1 MKIIDTHTGKLF
13 VDTEH
18 KLEFVSVGDYGQA
31 ENVKADFLGLK
42 KEINGVPH
50 HDVDMAEKWITLI
63 STQHGCPMKCAFCDC
78 PSFGYYGNV
87 SEDEL
92 AFEVRTVLDTFPNVK
107 HTKRFNLHFARM
119 GEPSFNPAVLLFTE
133 QQLRQLV
140 SMYIDADVIHPVVS
154 SMLPASNP
162 WLTVF
167 LKEWCRI
174 KNDVYDGHAGLQ
186 LSIQST
192 DDEQRNKQFNNCSL
206 PLLQI
211 ASICAGLPEPKRRK
225 YTLNF
230 AITRDTILD
239 AKRLDWLF
247 DKERFL
253 VKMTPVHETKNAVQN
268 GFDIGNTY
276 EEYDVYKR
284 LEDPLLELGWDVI
297 SAIPSK
303 EEDSDRIICGNAL
316 IAETKNN
323 EAAGND

>member
-13 VDTEH
+13 VDKEH
-18 KLEFVSVGDYGQA
+18 KLEFVSVGDYGQS
-31 ENVKADFLGLK
+31 ENVKADFLGLTQ
-42 KEINGVPH
+42 EINGVPH
-50 HDVDMAEKWITLI
+50 HDVDMSEKWITLI

-87 SEDEL
+87 TEEEL
-92 AFEVRTVLDTFPNVK
+92 AFEVRTVLETFPDVK
-107 HTKRFNLHFARM
+107 HTKRFNLHYARM

-133 QQLRQLV
+133 QSLRQIV
-140 SMYIDADVIHPVVS
+140 SMYVDADIVHPVVS

-162 WLTVF
+162 WLEPF
-167 LKEWCRI
+167 LQEWCRI
-174 KNDVYDGHAGLQ
+174 KNNAYDGHAGLQ

-192 DDEQRNKQFNNCSL
+192 DDKQRDKQFNKCSL
-206 PLLQI
+206 PLVRI
-211 ASICAGLPEPKRRK
+211 AGICSRLPVPKRRK

-230 AITRDTILD
+230 AITKDTILD
-239 AKRLDWLF
+239 AKRLDFLF
-247 DKERFL
+247 DQERFL

-276 EEYDVYKR
+276 DEYDVYRR

-303 EEDSDRIICGNAL
+303 EEDSDRITCGNAL
-316 IAETKNN
+316 IAETNN
-323 EAAGND
+323 ETTDNH